1 VSARDAVFGVVR
13 TIPRGK
19 VLSYGGVAELV
30 EGVYVSARTVGQ
42 IMASASPD
50 VPWQRV
56 VARDGELVIAR
67 RSPVMAAEQRRL
79 LLIEGIGFSSEG
91 KVRMAEYA
99 WVPGGTLFDDE

>member
-1 VSARDAVFGVVR
+1 LSARDAVYSVVR

-30 EGVYVSARTVGQ
+30 EGVYVSARTVGR
-42 IMASASPD
+42 IMASAPPD

-67 RSPVMAAEQRRL
+67 RSPLMAAEQRRL
-79 LLIEGIGFSSEG
+79 LALEGVGFSSDG
-91 KVRMAEYA
+91 RVRMDEHA
-99 WVPGGTLFDDE
+99 WAPGGTLFSE